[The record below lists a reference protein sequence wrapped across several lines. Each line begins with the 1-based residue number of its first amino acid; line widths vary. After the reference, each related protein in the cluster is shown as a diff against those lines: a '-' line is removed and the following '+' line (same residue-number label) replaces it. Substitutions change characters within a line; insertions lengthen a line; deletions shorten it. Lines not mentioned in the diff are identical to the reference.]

1 MSNIS
6 LLSDTLYAQEGVVA
20 RKKSFI
26 VSVLILIVGCAVAVW
41 SLKSPAFAENKSLTS
56 ALMLI
61 GSLVALFGLIRLL
74 VGISARVPYYSPTG
88 EKLRCQKIYFDM
100 SERAA
105 LLAAFQ
111 AGDMERIMKL
121 SRTNSSNV
129 LLVCYSTPSGS
140 CVLAQVQEYIPH
152 EFAPITEVAN
162 FAKSGAKSSTR

>member
-1 MSNIS
+1 MNNIS

-26 VSVLILIVGCAVAVW
+26 VSALILIVGCAVAVW
-41 SLKSPAFAENKSLTS
+41 SLKSPALAENKSLTS

-100 SERAA
+100 SEQMCIRDSVIPFD
-105 LLAAFQ
+105 LGNIFDQ
-111 AGDMERIMKL
+111 GFTDFGGRIFGL
-121 SRTNSSNV
+121 FAT
-129 LLVCYSTPSGS
+129 
-140 CVLAQVQEYIPH
+140 
-152 EFAPITEVAN
+152 EF
-162 FAKSGAKSSTR
+162 

>member
-1 MSNIS
+1 
-6 LLSDTLYAQEGVVA
+6 
-20 RKKSFI
+20 
-26 VSVLILIVGCAVAVW
+26 
-41 SLKSPAFAENKSLTS
+41 
-56 ALMLI
+56 
-61 GSLVALFGLIRLL
+61 
-74 VGISARVPYYSPTG
+74 
-88 EKLRCQKIYFDM
+88 M

-129 LLVCYSTPSGS
+129 LLVCYSTPSSS

-152 EFAPITEVAN
+152 EFTPITEVAN